1 MLFFEVESHGV
12 SCDSLS
18 GNKQVISIILDIHH
32 LWQVKAWR
40 ELKQKLRCGGRIMVN
55 CGGTSVERRDPELN
69 DDDGT
74 WTWEDGSTARDT
86 TLSAMA
92 QVFPEVIHQPSSM
105 CILGSIRFLKL
116 EKCVLHSAHIQTS
129 RSIHQ
134 HWFHM
139 DIITSNYK
147 H

>member
-1 MLFFEVESHGV
+1 MGSVV
-12 SCDSLS
+12 TVRVR
-18 GNKQVISIILDIHH
+18 NKQVISIILDIHH
-32 LWQVKAWR
+32 LWQVKAWH

-116 EKCVLHSAHIQTS
+116 DNVSCTLHT
-129 RSIHQ
+129 
-134 HWFHM
+134 
-139 DIITSNYK
+139 YK
-147 H
+147 ALDPYINIDFTWI